1 MLEIPFDV
9 KKEWGKARAPV
20 AAEING
26 HTFRSTVAVY
36 GGRYLL
42 GLNRHVRE
50 SAGVRAGDR
59 VVVDLELDTAER
71 VVEPPPEL
79 RAAFAHDPELRAF
92 FDSLSFTH
100 RNEYATLDRGGEE
113 GGDAQRPR
121 RQGAGNAPRRR
132 QDAGLGSAPM
142 LPLSP
147 DRRRVEDEARLRRT
161 PHRRRWDRSRRAV
174 RAARSAVRP
183 CRSRPEKRPGRS
195 CGRRAARAT
204 RRCSRAAR
212 RASL

>member
-1 MLEIPFDV
+1 MRFEATIEKRGSGHMLEIPFDV

-59 VVVDLELDTAER
+59 VAVDLELDTAER
-71 VVEPPPEL
+71 VVEPPPSCG
-79 RAAFAHDPELRAF
+79 RRSRMIRSCAF

-100 RNEYATLDRGGEE
+100 RNEYARWIEE
-113 GGDAQRPR
+113 AKREETR
-121 RQGAGNAPRRR
+121 HA
-132 QDAGLGSAPM
+132 
-142 LPLSP
+142 
-147 DRRRVEDEARLRRT
+147 
-161 PHRRRWDRSRRAV
+161 
-174 RAARSAVRP
+174 RAAKALAMLRDGV
-183 CRSRPEKRPGRS
+183 KTPG
-195 CGRRAARAT
+195 
-204 RRCSRAAR
+204 
-212 RASL
+212 

>member
-1 MLEIPFDV
+1 MRFEATIEKRGSGHMLEIPFDV

-100 RNEYATLDRGGEE
+100 RNEYARWIEE
-113 GGDAQRPR
+113 AKR
-121 RQGAGNAPRRR
+121 
-132 QDAGLGSAPM
+132 
-142 LPLSP
+142 
-147 DRRRVEDEARLRRT
+147 EET
-161 PHRRRWDRSRRAV
+161 RRA
-174 RAARSAVRP
+174 RAAKALAMLRDGV
-183 CRSRPEKRPGRS
+183 KTPG
-195 CGRRAARAT
+195 
-204 RRCSRAAR
+204 
-212 RASL
+212 